1 MRQYTKADIHSLLDK
16 FMEGTTTLE
25 EEDTL
30 TRFFL
35 QGDTPAEWDDYRRLF
50 AELEAMTPSTSSA
63 RIHLQEE
70 RQQPTRKGRRWWWA
84 VAAVGIAVSM
94 MTFTLR
100 LSEQHT
106 NGTTDHAVDCNK
118 QLATN
123 RQGIE
128 ADTLL
133 RLEAPN
139 QEAVPDTAAI
149 RRDIDKRFPAQRP
162 RRVRKQEPTMN
173 DIDKTYALLAQAER
187 ERQQAEQKLEQAQQE
202 IVHAQL
208 TAAGFSAITL
218 EDGSVIYVDEP
229 KQYLAYEE

>member
-1 MRQYTKADIHSLLDK
+1 MRQYTKADIQSLLDK
-16 FMEGTTTLE
+16 VMEGTTTLE

-50 AELEAMTPSTSSA
+50 AELEAMAPSTYAA
-63 RIHLQEE
+63 RFHLLAE

-106 NGTTDHAVDCNK
+106 NGTIDHAVDGNK